1 MKLSDKVE
9 ITIGELASYIY
20 AIADELSNGYGTQYS
35 NENNGIRRMQKEIL
49 HDLMSENSDLLDYVS
64 NASHCES
71 SDQDL
76 QYADL
81 EMDIE

>member
-1 MKLSDKVE
+1 
-9 ITIGELASYIY
+9 
-20 AIADELSNGYGTQYS
+20 
-35 NENNGIRRMQKEIL
+35 MQKEIL

-64 NASHCES
+64 NVSHCES